1 MELLQRSQWIV
12 ENLPRGYFRKVPKP
26 SCSIVQDPEN
36 SDDFADVSFD
46 DSDLDPDY
54 RLTSEKTEKPS
65 TDDETP
71 QASSARRKGSKL
83 LQRKAIK
90 SARVAGVS
98 YTNTSN
104 KKSEKKYF

>member
-1 MELLQRSQWIV
+1 M
-12 ENLPRGYFRKVPKP
+12 
-26 SCSIVQDPEN
+26 
-36 SDDFADVSFD
+36 SFD

-104 KKSEKKYF
+104 KKSEKKYFWELKTAEINASNWFQRNFKNTCLTPTGQWTLTQSKSSIWVT